1 MLKEYCEQAGIN
13 FSEAS
18 LYKKAHPELSDY
30 EIIFHFNPYCY
41 MNIRG
46 ELIIVRK

>member
-1 MLKEYCEQAGIN
+1 MLKEYCEKAGIN

-18 LYKKAHPELSDY
+18 LYKEMHPELSDY

-41 MNIRG
+41 MNIQG
-46 ELIIVRK
+46 ELIIPR